1 MARRI
6 KTNTAI
12 RKAMRMDC
20 ESFFKTYNSQ
30 CYEDQVD
37 NIMDLNE
44 GFVNLE
50 FDGTDE
56 IVYILFMDGK
66 FECIAY

>member
-6 KTNTAI
+6 KTTTAI

-20 ESFFKTYNSQ
+20 KSFFKAYESQ
-30 CYEDQVD
+30 CDWDQVD

>member
-6 KTNTAI
+6 KTTTAI

-20 ESFFKTYNSQ
+20 KSFFKAYESQ